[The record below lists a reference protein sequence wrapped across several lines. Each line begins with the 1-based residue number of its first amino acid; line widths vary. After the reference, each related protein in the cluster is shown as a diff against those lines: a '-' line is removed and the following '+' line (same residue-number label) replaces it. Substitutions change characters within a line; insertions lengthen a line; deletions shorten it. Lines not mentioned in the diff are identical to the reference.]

1 MKHKRNY
8 WDKVMAKKIKIEL
21 SEDQMKLL
29 QKHVIIYI
37 INQDIEQEIS
47 SVIPKEG
54 VYSISLTP
62 EDLEE
67 LIGNISFVA
76 NHEEKNDNLVD
87 ELDELAEDM
96 ESYLELYQ

>member
-37 INQDIEQEIS
+37 PN
-47 SVIPKEG
+47 
-54 VYSISLTP
+54 
-62 EDLEE
+62 
-67 LIGNISFVA
+67 F
-76 NHEEKNDNLVD
+76 NLKRNT
-87 ELDELAEDM
+87 
-96 ESYLELYQ
+96 